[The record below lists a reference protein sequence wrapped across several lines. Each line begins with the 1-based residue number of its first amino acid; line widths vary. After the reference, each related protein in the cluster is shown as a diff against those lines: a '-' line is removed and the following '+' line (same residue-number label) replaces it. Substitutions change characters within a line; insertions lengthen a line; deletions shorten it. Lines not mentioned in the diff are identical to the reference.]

1 MNTLIDEKI
10 IYFLLGRAMSAMA
23 LAYVIPI
30 CYAFFSLQN
39 IFAATFFSVILLIC
53 AALAAFLTY
62 NGRIHRQRIRINES
76 VFAMIAVWWLL
87 AIFGSIPFFVAGSS
101 TADAILETVS
111 NLTAA
116 GLSLLPPDSP
126 YILQLWQAVL
136 MWLGSFVF
144 LCILVTILPE
154 VSGCFGLELSLNQG
168 QVFSPMIGQ
177 MRFMARKMLLIYEFL
192 TLLSFLMFRLAGLDN
207 WDALSMAMRCIST
220 GGGDFFPGKG
230 NFYVEYAAIFS
241 MLLACGNFLLYFR
254 LMNTIIPPASSLN
267 ISKSIKVKE
276 FAKKI
281 HLLIKTFFSLM
292 RRNARSNLRIFTG
305 NSEVQFLIVTI
316 FVSTLIITF
325 TIFNKDYLTDG
336 NASFRI
342 ALFHVVSY
350 ISTTGTN
357 LTDLTNAPD
366 AVRFLLFLLVLAGG
380 CMGSVTGGLKIIRII
395 ILFKLA
401 AIETRKVIHPRMI
414 TSIKVNGIAV
424 PMKIVGRVLSFFFLS
439 SVTLFIFSVIL
450 SLSGQQ
456 PFSTSVAMSAACLAN
471 VGTLPGI
478 CESTAFAAL
487 PSAMKLFCCCI
498 LIIGRIEIFAFLILI
513 GLIHL
518 NKERS
523 SPW

>member
-1 MNTLIDEKI
+1 MNTLLDEKTI
-10 IYFLLGRAMSAMA
+10 CFLLGRAMSAMA
-23 LAYVIPI
+23 LAYIIPI
-30 CYAFFSLQN
+30 CYAFFHLQN
-39 IFAATFFSVILLIC
+39 TFATFFFSLILLIC
-53 AALAAFLTY
+53 ALLAVLLTY

-76 VFAMIAVWWLL
+76 IFTMIAVWWLL
-87 AIFGSIPFFVAGSS
+87 AIFGSIPFFMTWISPV
-101 TADAILETVS
+101 DAILETVS
-111 NLTAA
+111 DLTAA
-116 GLSLLPPDSP
+116 GLSLLPQDVP
-126 YILQLWQAVL
+126 YIFQLWQAVL

-177 MRFMARKMLLIYEFL
+177 MRFMAKKMLLIYELL
-192 TLLSFLMFRLAGLDN
+192 TLLSFLMFKLAGLDN

-220 GGGDFFPGKG
+220 GGGEFFPGKG

-254 LMNTIIPPASSLN
+254 LMNTVIPPISSLH
-267 ISKSIKVKE
+267 ISKPIKVKE

-281 HLLIKTFFSLM
+281 HLLIKTFFSLIW
-292 RRNARSNLRIFTG
+292 RNARSNFKIFIN
-305 NSEVQFLIVTI
+305 NSEVQFLLVTI
-316 FVSTLIITF
+316 FISTLIITF

-336 NASFRI
+336 NTSFRI

-357 LTDLTNAPD
+357 LTDLTNTPD
-366 AVRFLLFLLVLAGG
+366 AIRFLLFLLILIGG

-414 TSIKVNGIAV
+414 TSVKVNGIAV

-450 SLSGQQ
+450 SLSGQ

-478 CESTAFAAL
+478 CESTTFAAL
-487 PSAMKLFCCCI
+487 PAVMKIFCCCI

-523 SPW
+523 PW